1 MEAQSWLLAYKGR
14 AKQGFLRALLP
25 YPEVLD
31 APLWEELVINGTLA
45 QSKETLRH
53 VAATLMIL
61 LRTRSG
67 ALYNVR

>member
-25 YPEVLD
+25 NLESLGCAV
-31 APLWEELVINGTLA
+31 VGGT
-45 QSKETLRH
+45 RH
-53 VAATLMIL
+53 QWHTEKPCVHIAATLMIL